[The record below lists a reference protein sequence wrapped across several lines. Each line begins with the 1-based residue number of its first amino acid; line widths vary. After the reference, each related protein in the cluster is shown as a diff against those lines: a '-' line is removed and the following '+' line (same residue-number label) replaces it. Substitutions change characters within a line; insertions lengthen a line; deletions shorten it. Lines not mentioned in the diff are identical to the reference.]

1 MIELTA
7 LLLAAAVGYG
17 LARITGFPAIPFLI
31 LVGIG
36 ASALIPM
43 DTDFLADV
51 LTLGVT
57 VLVFVAGIELNPN
70 RLKGRGW
77 TALKVGTFQ
86 FLALGAVGFGA
97 AVLLGFELE
106 TAAYLALA
114 LTASSTLLVV
124 KLLQERRMLFEPVG
138 RLVTGVLLLQDLL
151 IILLIPVVVR
161 LPEGVGAIVGG
172 IASTLGLLLLA
183 GAMLRWV
190 IPGLLRRFGQDEEVL
205 LLLAVSILFAFMG
218 IGYLLD
224 LPLVTGAFLAGL
236 SLSGFPAAAL
246 VRGQVNSLGDFFHAL
261 FFAALGAFL
270 PLPTLAQLGETVLLA
285 LLVVVITPPLVAWV
299 GERAGLSA
307 RPALSSGLLLAQT
320 SEFSLVIA
328 LQGLVLGRLSAEVFG
343 VITMVT
349 VATMVLTPFLSADR
363 VTWALM
369 KLHPFRRVPELADRP
384 KDHILLLGCGRHG
397 QLLLED
403 LIVTRHALVVVDDDP
418 ILVQHLQKAGVSTIR
433 GDITDV
439 ELLREVGANQARV
452 VISTVRRRED
462 NGPLLALARNVPVL
476 VRGFNRED
484 GRWIRERGGRPV
496 LYSEATAQAFRRWYE
511 QKWPADP
518 TTTDTLPATIGHG
531 VGSTDPPEA

>member
-31 LVGIG
+31 LTGIG
-36 ASALIPM
+36 ASALITM
-43 DTDFLADV
+43 DTDFLAEV

-70 RLKGRGW
+70 RLKAQRR
-77 TALKVGTFQ
+77 TAIKVGTFQ

-138 RLVTGVLLLQDLL
+138 RLVTGILLLQDLL
-151 IILLIPVVVR
+151 IILCIPVVVR
-161 LPEGVGAIVGG
+161 LPEGVGAIAGG
-172 IASTLGLLLLA
+172 VASTLGLLVLA
-183 GAMLRWV
+183 GVMLRWV
-190 IPGLLRRFGQDEEVL
+190 IPGLLRRFGDDEEVL
-205 LLLAVSILFAFMG
+205 LLLAVSILFVFMG
-218 IGYLLD
+218 ISRVLE

-236 SLSGFPAAAL
+236 TLSGFPAAAL

-270 PLPTLAQLGETVLLA
+270 PLPTLAQLGEAVLLA
-285 LLVVVITPPLVAWV
+285 LLVVIITPPLVAWV

-320 SEFSLVIA
+320 SEFSLVVA
-328 LQGLVLGRLSAEVFG
+328 LQGVVLGQLAPEVFS

-369 KLHPFRRVPELADRP
+369 KVHPFRTVPELVDRP
-384 KDHILLLGCGRHG
+384 TDHILLLGCGRHG
-397 QLLLED
+397 QLLLEN
-403 LIVTRHALVVVDDDP
+403 LIVTRHPLVVVDDDP
-418 ILVQHLQKAGVSTIR
+418 VLVQHLQEAGLTAIR

-439 ELLREVGANQARV
+439 ELLREVGADQARV

-462 NGPLLALARNVPVL
+462 NDPLLALAQNVPVL
-476 VRGFNRED
+476 VRGFNQED
-484 GRWIRERGGRPV
+484 GQWIRERGGRPV
-496 LYSEATAQAFRRWYE
+496 LYSEATALAFRQWYDGE
-511 QKWPADP
+511 R
-518 TTTDTLPATIGHG
+518 TTDSTMTETGPAA
-531 VGSTDPPEA
+531 VEL